1 MLFPIF
7 LGIIA
12 NDTAATKPL
21 GAIKT
26 AIELAAKLDAQLSV
40 AVGALQIS
48 VPSLLTSG
56 TVESLIA
63 TENRSASEQAMAA
76 SAQIIT
82 LANASGIT
90 IHTEILRGDL
100 PAIRQRFANRARVH
114 GLVLAE
120 AGKSGGF
127 LGFNIIE
134 PLLFESG
141 RPVLI
146 YPSDYSSRVSFDHIV
161 IAWDGSQAAARAVW
175 DAIPVLRLAKSI
187 EIVTV
192 AGEKELN
199 DVAAANTLAPMLA
212 YLGKKI
218 SVTVL
223 TYKGGTAGDLIRD
236 HAVQNGANLI
246 VLGAYGRSRWREL
259 VLGGVTRD
267 MLQQTSIPIMM
278 SH

>member
-12 NDTAATKPL
+12 NDTASTKPL
-21 GAIKT
+21 AIKT

-90 IHTEILRGDL
+90 IHTEVLKGDL

-114 GLVLAE
+114 GLVFAE
-120 AGKSGGF
+120 AGKSGEF

-146 YPSDYSSRVSFDHIV
+146 YPSDYSSRVSFDHVV

-223 TYKGGTAGDLIRD
+223 TYEGGSAGDLIRD
-236 HAVQNGANLI
+236 HAVQNGANLV